1 MLLVPP
7 SGEGENGG
15 IVAGQLCEFADLH
28 EWHSYICAANI
39 FSLAFHLEKNI
50 EHDAHLGI
58 WKIEEEEAFFLQQL
72 DLEAVEQEELS
83 RIKGRRR
90 LEWLASRLLV
100 HLMLERHHPGLRLPV
115 VKDEFGKP
123 HTPDS
128 HFHLSYS
135 HSHEFVAAI
144 LAHSPTGV
152 DIQFF
157 VKKINTLAPRFL
169 NENELASLQVASYLE
184 HAHFYWCIKEAL
196 FKAYGR
202 KALDFRQSILVQ
214 PFDYQEKGTT
224 RGIVCKDD
232 FCQEYK
238 VWFEQ
243 RGEYFLAYCL

>member
-1 MLLVPP
+1 MA
-7 SGEGENGG
+7 
-15 IVAGQLCEFADLH
+15 I
-28 EWHSYICAANI
+28 W
-39 FSLAFHLEKNI
+39 LEKNTT
-50 EHDAHLGI
+50 HDSHLGI
-58 WKIEEEEAFFLQQL
+58 WKIEEPEDFFLRQL
-72 DLEAVEQEELS
+72 DLEAIEENELA

-100 HLMLERHHPGLRLPV
+100 HQLLERHHPGLRLPV
-115 VKDEFGKP
+115 VKDDFGKP

-144 LAHSPTGV
+144 LAHSPTGI

-157 VKKINTLAPRFL
+157 VSKISAIAPRFM
-169 NENELASLQVASYLE
+169 NEEELASLQASTRLE

-214 PFDYQEKGTT
+214 PFDYQEKGKTV
-224 RGIVCKDD
+224 GQVCKDG
-232 FCQEYK
+232 FCLEFE
-238 VWFEQ
+238 VWFE
-243 RGEYFLAYCL
+243 RDGEYFLAYCL